1 MRKNRRTNRGQSRK
15 QFNIADLRNL
25 VIETLEQGQ
34 EDAAKVKA
42 EEVDADGFKKI
53 EDEQDH
59 YENLKL
65 KESILLRK
73 HAKLVKEVKRVRAKK
88 EAIKKSILKK
98 LD

>member
-15 QFNIADLRNL
+15 QLNIADLRKL
-25 VIETLEQGQ
+25 VIETLEQGE
-34 EDAAKVKA
+34 EDASK
-42 EEVDADGFKKI
+42 VDAI
-53 EDEQDH
+53 EVEPEDLSTIEVEQDH
-59 YENLKL
+59 YANLQL

-88 EAIKKSILKK
+88 AAIKKRILKQ